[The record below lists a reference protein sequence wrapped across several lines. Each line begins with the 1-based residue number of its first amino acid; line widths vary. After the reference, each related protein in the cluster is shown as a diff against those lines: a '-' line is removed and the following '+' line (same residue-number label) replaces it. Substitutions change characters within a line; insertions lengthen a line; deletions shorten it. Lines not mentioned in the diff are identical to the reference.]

1 MALHKPE
8 HKTIKYWLLWFPL
21 SLGYV
26 LLLPYGFVTGRSK
39 SDKGKMQWSKKWYQ
53 DLEDYIDDPIDW
65 LKYKLFGI
73 GEPP

>member
-8 HKTIKYWLLWFPL
+8 HKTVKYWLLWLPL

-26 LLLPYGFVTGRSK
+26 LLLPYGWITGRSP
-39 SDKGKMQWSKKWYQ
+39 SDREKMQWSKKWYQ

-65 LKYKLFGI
+65 LKQKLFGI
-73 GEPP
+73 GKLP